1 MIDYAETGDL
11 WWQRAGVEY
20 VCSWHEH
27 ARQPY
32 ANELLLALMR
42 RFSDVM
48 FVVGFDGFIPNPS
61 EDQLRTLTLYASP
74 VRSSDRAYLQSN
86 IERARAYMDAWVH
99 GWRAAQKAS
108 AAVDAMQSVAAAEVA
123 S

>member
-1 MIDYAETGDL
+1 MIDFAETGDL

-48 FVVGFDGFIPNPS
+48 FVVGFDGFIRDVS
-61 EDQLRTLTLYASP
+61 DCRGGDQLCTLLLYASP
-74 VRSSDRAYLQSN
+74 VRSDARPYLRQN
-86 IERARAYMDAWVH
+86 IESAQAYIASWLD
-99 GWRAAQKAS
+99 GWRDARRAS
-108 AAVDAMQSVAAAEVA
+108 
-123 S
+123 